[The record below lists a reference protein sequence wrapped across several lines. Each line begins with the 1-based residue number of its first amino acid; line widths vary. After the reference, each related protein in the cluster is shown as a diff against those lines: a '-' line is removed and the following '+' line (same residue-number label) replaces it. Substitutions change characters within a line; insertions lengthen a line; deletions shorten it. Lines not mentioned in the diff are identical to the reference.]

1 MVAEETDSGFGSGRR
16 TLLAVEFAC
25 RDMALPCLAALVM
38 NLEVLRER
46 KQSFMCVWAAGPGP
60 GPGLGVCA
68 WVAHV
73 WASDR
78 QSWTG

>member
-1 MVAEETDSGFGSGRR
+1 MVAEETDSGFGSGKR

-46 KQSFMCVWAAGPGP
+46 KQSFMCAWA